1 MNTPLVSVVMPIFNM
16 QKYVKL
22 ALLSVQQQTYSNL
35 EIICVNDGSTDESV
49 KIIEQFND
57 PRIKLVNQQNQGLSA
72 ARNTGMSHASGK
84 YIALLDPDDLWL
96 PEKIAQHVAHL
107 ERSTDIGIS
116 YCPSLF
122 ITEEGKRNGLGQFP
136 KLKNISLKTVM
147 CRNPIGNGSAPVI
160 RKAMLDELSIAL
172 PRHHSGRT
180 YFFDEAMRQSED
192 IDFWIYCALNANY
205 KIEGIAQ
212 PLTLYRINANGLSAN
227 LAKQFC
233 AWEFCMQKHLEASP
247 NEVAQF
253 YQKARAY
260 QYRYLARRA
269 VQSRSTSNAISYLYK
284 AFKSDASILTEEPSK
299 TLITV
304 ASALLSV
311 LPERLYSACEGTVL
325 NMLERRKQRSLKAAL

>member
-16 QKYVKL
+16 QKYVEL
-22 ALLSVQQQTYSNL
+22 ALLSVKQQTYSNL
-35 EIICVNDGSTDESV
+35 EIICVNDGSTDNSV
-49 KIIEQFND
+49 DIVEQFDD
-57 PRIKLVNQQNQGLSA
+57 PRIKLVNQANQGLSA

-107 ERSTDIGIS
+107 ERSPEVGIS

-136 KLKNISLKTVM
+136 KLEDISLKTVM

-180 YFFDEAMRQSED
+180 CFFDEAMRQSED

-205 KIEGIAQ
+205 KIEGIAK

-227 LAKQFC
+227 LAKQFR
-233 AWEFCMQKHLEASP
+233 AWEYCMQKHLASAP
-247 NEVAQF
+247 FKVAPL
-253 YQKARAY
+253 YKKARAY

-269 VQSRSTSNAISYLYK
+269 VQSRSTSDAICYLYK
-284 AFKSDASILTEEPSK
+284 AFKSDASIVTEEPKK
-299 TLITV
+299 TFITV
-304 ASALLSV
+304 ASALLSA
-311 LPERLYSACEGTVL
+311 LPGRLYSACEGAVL
-325 NMLERRKQRSLKAAL
+325 HMLERRKQRLLKAVL